1 MEEEEEGEYPSPCP
15 RQEKGKT
22 GEERGERRRE
32 SEKEHVRD
40 AECDNKG
47 TRERQEKM
55 RPGEKNIKKKAR
67 SRKKESESR
76 VAQGEEQISERI
88 GDEERE

>member
-1 MEEEEEGEYPSPCP
+1 
-15 RQEKGKT
+15 
-22 GEERGERRRE
+22 
-32 SEKEHVRD
+32 
-40 AECDNKG
+40 
-47 TRERQEKM
+47 M
-55 RPGEKNIKKKAR
+55 RPGEKNIKKKAK